1 MKANEP
7 RKRYRDKEYTSLT
20 KAKITFYKDKK
31 VTYSVSLKPSEAQ
44 RLFADIKRTK
54 KNPLKK
60 SFGVIK
66 KGDDRLEFCIYNQI
80 IKPPPDELPPDVIDL
95 RKKRT
100 DSISEKWLLF
110 LNGEHISLEIDD
122 WRRMYRIMN
131 KIGHYFSILGRKKAK
146 TG

>member
-7 RKRYRDKEYTSLT
+7 RVKYRNKEHTSLD
-20 KAKITFYKDKK
+20 KAKITFYKGKK

-44 RLFADIKRTK
+44 RLFADIKRVER
-54 KNPLKK
+54 NPLKE

-66 KGDDRLEFCIYNQI
+66 KGDDRLEFCIYHNI
-80 IKPPPDELPPDVIDL
+80 IKPPPDTLPPDVIDL

-100 DSISEKWLLF
+100 GSIPEKWLVF

-122 WRRMYRIMN
+122 WRRIYRIMN
-131 KIGHYFSILGRKKAK
+131 KIGGYFGILGRKKAK
-146 TG
+146 